1 MKSRIIHLATMALI
15 ASAILAAC
23 DRQPRKTAELQRIND
38 SMEHPHNYAD
48 TFNADRQ
55 DWENF
60 KIEARARLKQ
70 NEDSLQN
77 ISDRIGKAGEKLR
90 AGYDQK
96 MITLRARNNELKDRL
111 ESYTDEGRDNWDKFK
126 LSFNNDMDSISR
138 NMQSFFTGERHK

>member
-1 MKSRIIHLATMALI
+1 MKSRIIHLTTMALI